1 MEDPAVTN
9 SNRICRGSKLALIG
23 VAFVSLAACSSG
35 GGHRTVR
42 ESERVYRQNGEVCR
56 EVEVVERDRSR
67 RDRDNRVAG
76 TVAGAVV
83 GGVVGH
89 QFGSGRGNDA
99 ATVGGAA
106 AGAYAGNRIASDHDD
121 RGRVREREVTTECTR
136 RSRY

>member
-1 MEDPAVTN
+1 MTN
-9 SNRICRGSKLALIG
+9 SKTIRSGSKLALLG
-23 VAFVSLAACSSG
+23 VTFLAVAACSSG
-35 GGHRTVR
+35 GGHRTAR

-56 EVEVVERDRSR
+56 ETEVVERDRSS
-67 RDRDNRVAG
+67 RDNRVAG

-106 AGAYAGNRIASDHDD
+106 AGAYAGNRIASNNDG
-121 RGRVREREVTTECTR
+121 GRVRHREVTTECTR
-136 RSRY
+136 SRY